1 MDALIN
7 DKPDFVR
14 LFVDN
19 GVNLGEFLT
28 YGRLQKLYWSVSEKS
43 LLHNLLLKKYEEKQ
57 LLLGTARA
65 PGPPA
70 HYPSDQG
77 DRKPRFTLFEV
88 AKVLKDFLHDSCKGF
103 YQKIPTVSARKV
115 PGTHSFFH
123 CADADILFRD
133 ELNSTWHF
141 SLQHFYSFYLVTP
154 FFGAI
159 SVTTKENFPQSPP
172 QQNHNL
178 IN

>member
-1 MDALIN
+1 MEQGGYRQEPHLQWRRGVEGAAKVGAGCRPQKSWMAVECSSVCSVQACDLEEVMMDALIN

-28 YGRLQKLYWSVSEKS
+28 YGRLQELYWSVSEKS
-43 LLHNLLLKKYEEKQ
+43 ILHNLLLKKYEEKQ

-65 PGPPA
+65 PGPPG
-70 HYPSDQG
+70 HHHPDQG

-103 YQKIPTVSARKV
+103 YQKTPTVSPRKV
-115 PGTHSFFH
+115 PGTQSF
-123 CADADILFRD
+123 
-133 ELNSTWHF
+133 
-141 SLQHFYSFYLVTP
+141 
-154 FFGAI
+154 
-159 SVTTKENFPQSPP
+159 
-172 QQNHNL
+172 
-178 IN
+178 

>member
-28 YGRLQKLYWSVSEKS
+28 YGRLQELYWSVSEKS

-57 LLLGTARA
+57 LLLGAART
-65 PGPPA
+65 PGPPG
-70 HYPSDQG
+70 HHPPEQG
-77 DRKPRFTLFEV
+77 DRKPRFTLYEV

-103 YQKIPTVSARKV
+103 YQKVPTVSDMLCHRKFQEIIY
-115 PGTHSFFH
+115 TALSKKSFQ
-123 CADADILFRD
+123 ALM
-133 ELNSTWHF
+133 N
-141 SLQHFYSFYLVTP
+141 
-154 FFGAI
+154 
-159 SVTTKENFPQSPP
+159 
-172 QQNHNL
+172 
-178 IN
+178 

>member
-57 LLLGTARA
+57 LVLGKARA
-65 PGPPA
+65 PGPPG
-70 HYPSDQG
+70 HHPSEQG

-103 YQKIPTVSARKV
+103 YQKIPTVSAQKV
-115 PGTHSFFH
+115 PGTHRFFRSV
-123 CADADILFRD
+123 ADADVLFRD
-133 ELNSTWHF
+133 ELKSTWRF
-141 SLQHFYSFYLVTP
+141 FLQHFLFPLSCDAFFFFFFLCSFCYD
-154 FFGAI
+154 
-159 SVTTKENFPQSPP
+159 
-172 QQNHNL
+172 
-178 IN
+178 

>member
-1 MDALIN
+1 MDALVN

-57 LLLGTARA
+57 LLLGTARTSCP
-65 PGPPA
+65 PGHHPP
-70 HYPSDQG
+70 DQG

-103 YQKIPTVSARKV
+103 YQKVPTVSDGLCRRRFWERGAGGGGGGALLSK
-115 PGTHSFFH
+115 TTLH
-123 CADADILFRD
+123 ILMDGVAPRNG
-133 ELNSTWHF
+133 LRGGSH
-141 SLQHFYSFYLVTP
+141 P
-154 FFGAI
+154 F
-159 SVTTKENFPQSPP
+159 
-172 QQNHNL
+172 
-178 IN
+178 

>member
-19 GVNLGEFLT
+19 GVNLAEFLT

-65 PGPPA
+65 AGPPG
-70 HYPSDQG
+70 HHTSDQG

-115 PGTHSFFH
+115 PGTHTLCQ
-123 CADADILFRD
+123 CADAVILFRD
-133 ELNSTWHF
+133 ELNSTWRF
-141 SLQHFYSFYLVTP
+141 FLQHFLFLLSCDAFFVQFLV
-154 FFGAI
+154 
-159 SVTTKENFPQSPP
+159 
-172 QQNHNL
+172 
-178 IN
+178 

>member
-28 YGRLQKLYWSVSEKS
+28 YGRLQELYWSVSEKS

-57 LLLGTARA
+57 LLLGAART
-65 PGPPA
+65 PGPPG
-70 HYPSDQG
+70 HHLPEQG
-77 DRKPRFTLFEV
+77 DRKPRFTLYEV

-103 YQKIPTVSARKV
+103 YQKIPTVS
-115 PGTHSFFH
+115 
-123 CADADILFRD
+123 DILCHKRYRKSYCTALKKKYFQLMNRIPPSIPVAVVK
-133 ELNSTWHF
+133 ECEIL
-141 SLQHFYSFYLVTP
+141 
-154 FFGAI
+154 FG
-159 SVTTKENFPQSPP
+159 
-172 QQNHNL
+172 L
-178 IN
+178 

>member
-1 MDALIN
+1 MDALVN

-57 LLLGTARA
+57 LLLGAARKSYP
-65 PGPPA
+65 PGHHPPE
-70 HYPSDQG
+70 QG
-77 DRKPRFTLFEV
+77 DRKSRFTLFEV

-103 YQKIPTVSARKV
+103 YQKVPTVSNAPCRRRFCGDDVCTALSK
-115 PGTHSFFH
+115 TSFH
-123 CADADILFRD
+123 ILMDGVASRNG
-133 ELNSTWHF
+133 LHGASHP
-141 SLQHFYSFYLVTP
+141 FYLCDSWKYIFAHPVLHVCT
-154 FFGAI
+154 
-159 SVTTKENFPQSPP
+159 
-172 QQNHNL
+172 HR
-178 IN
+178 

>member
-1 MDALIN
+1 MMDALIN

-65 PGPPA
+65 AGPPG
-70 HYPSDQG
+70 HHPSEQG

-103 YQKIPTVSARKV
+103 YQKTPTVSAGK
-115 PGTHSFFH
+115 
-123 CADADILFRD
+123 
-133 ELNSTWHF
+133 
-141 SLQHFYSFYLVTP
+141 
-154 FFGAI
+154 
-159 SVTTKENFPQSPP
+159 PP
-172 QQNHNL
+172 QTHRSFHSVLTHTSFSEMN
-178 IN
+178 

>member
-1 MDALIN
+1 MDALVN

-65 PGPPA
+65 AGPPG
-70 HYPSDQG
+70 HHPSDQG

-103 YQKIPTVSARKV
+103 YQKIPTVSARKI
-115 PGTHSFFH
+115 PGSHSFLH
-123 CADADILFRD
+123 SVLTQT
-133 ELNSTWHF
+133 SF
-141 SLQHFYSFYLVTP
+141 S
-154 FFGAI
+154 
-159 SVTTKENFPQSPP
+159 EMN
-172 QQNHNL
+172 
-178 IN
+178 

>member
-1 MDALIN
+1 MMDALIN

-65 PGPPA
+65 PGPPG
-70 HYPSDQG
+70 HHPSEQG

-103 YQKIPTVSARKV
+103 YQKIPTVSAPKV
-115 PGTHSFFH
+115 PETFIFFH
-123 CADADILFRD
+123 SVLGQTSFQETDCIPPVISSCGAFC
-133 ELNSTWHF
+133 
-141 SLQHFYSFYLVTP
+141 SFYLVTL
-154 FFGAI
+154 FGC
-159 SVTTKENFPQSPP
+159 NFSYD
-172 QQNHNL
+172 
-178 IN
+178 

>member
-7 DKPDFVR
+7 DKPNFVR

-57 LLLGTARA
+57 LLLGT
-65 PGPPA
+65 PG
-70 HYPSDQG
+70 HHPSDQG

-103 YQKIPTVSARKV
+103 YQKIPTVSAGKV
-115 PGTHSFFH
+115 PGTNNFFRSVLMQTSFS
-123 CADADILFRD
+123 
-133 ELNSTWHF
+133 LNSTWHF
-141 SLQHFYSFYLVTP
+141 CLQHFLFL
-154 FFGAI
+154 FWC
-159 SVTTKENFPQSPP
+159 NFCSD
-172 QQNHNL
+172 
-178 IN
+178 

>member
-1 MDALIN
+1 MAFPSSLNWPKLSHQQQLPLLQTHETIDLSQACDLEEVMMDALVN

-57 LLLGTARA
+57 LLRGAARTSYPLGHH
-65 PGPPA
+65 PPE
-70 HYPSDQG
+70 QG

-103 YQKIPTVSARKV
+103 YQKVPTVSAAGGCGV
-115 PGTHSFFH
+115 VVGGVQ
-123 CADADILFRD
+123 CA
-133 ELNSTWHF
+133 E
-141 SLQHFYSFYLVTP
+141 
-154 FFGAI
+154 
-159 SVTTKENFPQSPP
+159 
-172 QQNHNL
+172 
-178 IN
+178 

>member
-1 MDALIN
+1 MWGCRWAGWNESRVMRPVGDAGLILDLSQACDLEEVMMDALVN

-57 LLLGTARA
+57 LLLGAARSSYP
-65 PGPPA
+65 PGHHPPE
-70 HYPSDQG
+70 QG

-103 YQKIPTVSARKV
+103 YQKVPTVSNALCRRRFWGEGRGLRV
-115 PGTHSFFH
+115 H
-123 CADADILFRD
+123 CA
-133 ELNSTWHF
+133 E
-141 SLQHFYSFYLVTP
+141 
-154 FFGAI
+154 
-159 SVTTKENFPQSPP
+159 
-172 QQNHNL
+172 
-178 IN
+178 